1 MARAC
6 EQAVHDMTGKQGAG
20 LFMCMFVT
28 TVYEATV
35 KQGAG
40 LFMGVSL

>member
-1 MARAC
+1 MTI
-6 EQAVHDMTGKQGAG
+6 HDMTDKQEVG

-28 TVYEATV
+28 TAYDTTV

-40 LFMGVSL
+40 LVLGVSL